1 MKVICIE
8 CKILLMMI
16 LIALLL
22 GIITVTP
29 CSSDKPSMLGRC
41 YGIDSCRIKEL
52 MNKAKSKMP
61 CCK

>member
-8 CKILLMMI
+8 LKILIMI
-16 LIALLL
+16 ALIALLL

-29 CSSDKPSMLGRC
+29 CTHDKPSVLGRC

-52 MNKAKSKMP
+52 MNKAKHKMP